1 MTWALE
7 RIVRISSEPYSI
19 ITFTH
24 TMAIS
29 CFDWMVG
36 GIDDEEVLAPRIKN
50 TSLTCLSYK
59 DGVWR
64 VVF

>member
-1 MTWALE
+1 
-7 RIVRISSEPYSI
+7 
-19 ITFTH
+19 
-24 TMAIS
+24 
-29 CFDWMVG
+29 MVG